1 MKKYSIAV
9 IAAFVFAG
17 ITSCDPVQ
25 EPESA
30 DFSWYYYSDYSANMI
45 DLSKA
50 NKNPKTIEL
59 SDQICFVANDASAN
73 SYVVWTGEPG
83 HVYEERDLSDDL
95 KKDTVNNVAKKATGV
110 ALSTRDGKGRFL
122 KTYNFSMISPS
133 SAPFKM
139 YCTARNYDY
148 ESGEYKEIKAGPY
161 EINVVD
167 TQTDLWDMND
177 PYNEGGGRNYAIQFK
192 IGKARISSTNK
203 TGGDYEVDYETPGM
217 IVNYNKGLDVTKCEV
232 TLKINNCI
240 PFSDQG
246 TFTYN
251 VRNKQYAWTVDLSS
265 PVTLTLASQ
274 SAIKEGYLNSYADKV
289 IGDEGVDSKGY
300 IVYPNDKT
308 QLVEGTEY
316 VKDYVFKAI
325 EKAE

>member
-1 MKKYSIAV
+1 MRKYSIAV
-9 IAAFVFAG
+9 IAAFVIAG
-17 ITSCDPVQ
+17 ITSCKHVK

-50 NKNPKTIEL
+50 SKNPKTIEL

-83 HVYEERDLSDDL
+83 HAYEDRELSDDL

-110 ALSTRDGKGRFL
+110 ALSTRDGKGRFM
-122 KTYNFSMISPS
+122 KTYNFNSISPS
-133 SAPFKM
+133 SSPFQM

-161 EINVVD
+161 SIEVVD

-177 PYNEGGGRNYAIQFK
+177 PYNEGGGKNYAIQFK
-192 IGKARISSTNK
+192 IGSKKISTTNK
-203 TGGDYEVDYETPGM
+203 TGGDYKVDYETPGI
-217 IVNYNKGLDVTKCEV
+217 IVTYNKGLDVSKCEI
-232 TLKINNCI
+232 TLKVNKCI
-240 PFSDQG
+240 PFSEQG

-251 VRNKQYAWTVDLSS
+251 VRNKQYAWTVDLTKS
-265 PVTLTLASQ
+265 PVLTLASQ
-274 SAIKEGYLNSYADKV
+274 SAVKEGYLNSYADKA

-300 IVYPNDKT
+300 IAYTNDKS
-308 QLVEGTEY
+308 QLVEGTQY
-316 VKDYVFKAI
+316 TKDYTFKAI
-325 EKAE
+325 EAE